1 MKGQKRMKRESFYI
15 SDLDGARI
23 EINAVIPPDPICC
36 IVVWPCSMCSF
47 RIYRMP
53 AERFASSGIGVL
65 EFNPRAHGGSGG
77 DFDYHASFADLQAIC
92 NKFFISGVPVVCLG
106 HSGGAGA
113 LLRVGES
120 ICCQR
125 YWLVSP
131 VLDSRESLF
140 YMYENSSIDEFT
152 GLIAALAREP
162 GLVIDTLGTPEW
174 LDEKFWTDNDLRAR
188 LDGISGQTNV
198 GSLLEAL
205 FIPGFNV
212 FDDFEKASGGIEI
225 IYPARDEWY
234 PEETVMRLASMHDV
248 PVIRDLGGKDHY
260 FTGAWKNVWAYLE
273 NRLVSLFTR

>member
-1 MKGQKRMKRESFYI
+1 MKRENFYI
-15 SDLDGARI
+15 SGLDGVRI

-36 IVVWPCSMCSF
+36 VVVWPCSMCSF

-65 EFNPRAHGGSGG
+65 LFNPRAHGGSGG
-77 DFDYHASFADLQAIC
+77 GFDYHGSFADLKAIC
-92 NKFFISGVPVVCLG
+92 NKFIAPGVPVVCLG

-120 ICCQR
+120 IGCQR

-140 YMYENSSIDEFT
+140 HMYDNSSIEEFT
-152 GLIAALAREP
+152 GLIAVMAREP
-162 GLVIDTLGTPEW
+162 ELVIKTLGTAEW
-174 LDEKFWTDNDLRAR
+174 LDEKFWTGNSLKERLNDV
-188 LDGISGQTNV
+188 SGQVEV

-212 FDDFEKASGGIEI
+212 FQDFEKASGGIEI
-225 IYPARDEWY
+225 IYPDEDAWY

-273 NRLVSLFTR
+273 KRLVSLFTR